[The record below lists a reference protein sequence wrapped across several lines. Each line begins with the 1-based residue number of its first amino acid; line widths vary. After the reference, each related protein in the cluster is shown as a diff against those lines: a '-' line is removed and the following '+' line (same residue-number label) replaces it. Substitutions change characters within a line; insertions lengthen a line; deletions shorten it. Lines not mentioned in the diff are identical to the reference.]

1 MTREIK
7 DKYMNK
13 ETLIELYQ
21 TEKGRKYIIF
31 EIIEQDNLSITNIV
45 NIKEQALNKKIEED
59 NKLISGL
66 AMRSTVMF
74 DSNTEN
80 MIERI
85 KELKPLVA
93 KDIIKS
99 GVVKGTV
106 FEEELFKEL

>member
-1 MTREIK
+1 
-7 DKYMNK
+7 MNK

-21 TEKGRKYIIF
+21 TKKGRKYIF
-31 EIIEQDNLSITNIV
+31 FKIIEQDNLSITEIV

-59 NKLISGL
+59 NELISGL
-66 AMRSTVMF
+66 ALRSTVIF
-74 DSNTEN
+74 DNNTEN

-106 FEEELFKEL
+106 FEEELLKEIKI

>member
-1 MTREIK
+1 
-7 DKYMNK
+7 MNN
-13 ETLIELYQ
+13 ETLLELYK
-21 TEKGRKYIIF
+21 TKKGRKYILF
-31 EIIEQDNLSITNIV
+31 NIIKKDNVSITEIV

-59 NKLISGL
+59 NELISGL

-74 DSNTEN
+74 DKNTKN

-106 FEEELFKEL
+106 FEEELLKELKEL

>member
-1 MTREIK
+1 
-7 DKYMNK
+7 MNN
-13 ETLIELYQ
+13 EVLLELYK
-21 TEKGRKYIIF
+21 TKKGRKYIIF
-31 EIIEQDNLSITNIV
+31 NIIKQDNLSITEIV
-45 NIKEQALNKKIEED
+45 NIKEQALNKKIKED

-66 AMRSTVMF
+66 AMRSIVMF

-93 KDIIKS
+93 KDIIES

-106 FEEELFKEL
+106 FEEELLKQLKEL